1 MQLQNR
7 HIELKNI
14 SLSYDNRVVLRD
26 INLTLSRGDF
36 MLVTG
41 ANGGGKTSL
50 IRVMLGLQKPSIGR
64 VLYYD
69 SGVAKNYLKDV
80 KIERVGYLP
89 QKNSLDMRFP
99 ISVREVIESGLV
111 KMRRELTKEEC
122 RNKVSE
128 MLQYMQLDLLQDRQI
143 GEVSGGQFQRALFAR
158 TIISNPTLLVLDE
171 PTSYLDREFT
181 QKIYTILQH
190 SLPQTSIVM
199 VSHDTH
205 QVIDMANRIIEVDR
219 GCVIEKS

>member
-26 INLTLSRGDF
+26 INLTLNRGDF

-80 KIERVGYLP
+80 KSERVGYLP

-171 PTSYLDREFT
+171 PTSYLDREYT
-181 QKIYTILQH
+181 QKIYTILQQ

>member
-1 MQLQNR
+1 
-7 HIELKNI
+7 
-14 SLSYDNRVVLRD
+14 
-26 INLTLSRGDF
+26 

-111 KMRRELTKEEC
+111 KMRRELTKEE
-122 RNKVSE
+122 
-128 MLQYMQLDLLQDRQI
+128 
-143 GEVSGGQFQRALFAR
+143 
-158 TIISNPTLLVLDE
+158 
-171 PTSYLDREFT
+171 
-181 QKIYTILQH
+181 
-190 SLPQTSIVM
+190 
-199 VSHDTH
+199 
-205 QVIDMANRIIEVDR
+205 
-219 GCVIEKS
+219 